1 MKDPLNGSFEARSLS
16 QTPILGASL
25 EALECGAAGQ
35 ACPVS
40 AKAARTMTLVRYVL
54 AAIDNFHDN
63 RGFP

>member
-16 QTPILGASL
+16 QTPILGLPWRLSSVESPAKPV
-25 EALECGAAGQ
+25 
-35 ACPVS
+35 PVS

-54 AAIDNFHDN
+54 AAIENFHDN